1 MLCQL
6 DHDPQ
11 LAPFSMF
18 TSNFALSPSAA
29 NPRSSFASTILTLL
43 PGRRVHVLH
52 LFSKTCPSKFVNL
65 YQVFD

>member
-1 MLCQL
+1 MTRSL
-6 DHDPQ
+6 HH
-11 LAPFSMF
+11 LACLPP
-18 TSNFALSPSAA
+18 TLSSTPSAA
-29 NPRSSFASTILTLL
+29 NPRSSFASTTLTLL